1 MRRGCNSHIFEIAP
15 IVRKKFTKRL
25 IMDFFKKIIKLLFI
39 TLLIGISTKLKS
51 QTLDYDFSKFKKLV
65 EETMLKNDIP
75 GMQVAIISK
84 DSILWKSNFGYA
96 DLKKLSPV
104 SDSTMFRVGSIS
116 KIFVSIS
123 TLILKERE
131 LISLDD
137 KLSEI
142 APEIEF
148 KNKWENTNPIRIVNL
163 LEHTAGFDDYHA
175 IEFSTN
181 ADGWTTLQGLQFH
194 PNPRVSKWKPG
205 RFMSYT
211 NTATAC
217 AAYAVEKVS
226 NETYEEFVND
236 NIFQPL
242 GMRKSSFFLT
252 DYIAENLAKGYNST
266 DSNDV
271 NYWHILNRAS
281 GALNSNVSEL
291 SHVVQMLL
299 NRGSFDNQEFLNP
312 SSINRIEHVETTLAA
327 KAGFNL
333 GYGLCMNSEIR
344 QGYTKFFHHGT
355 INGYISS
362 LQYFPELGVGF
373 IILTNTSREEG
384 LRNFLN
390 EFQSLLIPDSIK
402 KSVLDTTL
410 TIKLS
415 KDVTGW
421 YEKNTAR
428 VALVSFTYQFFNF
441 MKIGKENNQY
451 YYKRLFFG
459 QWDLIPYSENSL
471 ISVNSK
477 SYVPFI
483 FVDDE
488 NGNEYLQLPL
498 HELNYKKINGFVV
511 WGKISLLILGVL
523 IVFSSII
530 EIFILLF
537 IRLVKRRKPK
547 MTFSR
552 ILPLTAILIGILWM
566 FFYINYFSFYTMGK
580 IGFESVGF
588 FILSILFA
596 VISISAFL
604 VNLLKIKYEMN
615 KFVRVHSFIV
625 SSFCLFVTIYLY
637 YNDFIG
643 LIGWLY

>member
-1 MRRGCNSHIFEIAP
+1 MILNE
-15 IVRKKFTKRL
+15 RK
-25 IMDFFKKIIKLLFI
+25 
-39 TLLIGISTKLKS
+39 
-51 QTLDYDFSKFKKLV
+51 
-65 EETMLKNDIP
+65 
-75 GMQVAIISK
+75 
-84 DSILWKSNFGYA
+84 
-96 DLKKLSPV
+96 
-104 SDSTMFRVGSIS
+104 
-116 KIFVSIS
+116 
-123 TLILKERE
+123 

-148 KNKWENTNPIRIVNL
+148 SNKWESTNPVRLVNL
-163 LEHTAGFDDYHA
+163 LEHTASFDDAHPA
-175 IEFSTN
+175 EFSAN
-181 ADGWTTLQGLQFH
+181 AEGWTTLQGLQFH
-194 PNPRVSKWKPG
+194 PVTRTSKWKPG
-205 RFMSYT
+205 MFMSYSNIGT
-211 NTATAC
+211 TC
-217 AAYAVEKVS
+217 AAYVTEKIS
-226 NETYEEFVND
+226 NKPYEEFVNF
-236 NIFQPL
+236 NIFHPL
-242 GMRKSSFFLT
+242 GMGKSSFFSNNFM
-252 DYIAENLAKGYNST
+252 IKNLAKGYNSIN
-266 DSNDV
+266 SSEV
-271 NYWHILNRAS
+271 EYFHILARPS

-291 SHVVQMLL
+291 SHVVQMFL
-299 NRGSFDNQEFLNP
+299 NRGSFNNRELLNP
-312 SSINRIEHVETTLAA
+312 SSINRIERVESTLAA
-327 KAGFNL
+327 KTGFNL
-333 GYGLCMNSEIR
+333 GYGLCLNSEIR

-373 IILTNTSREEG
+373 IILTNTSREKG

-402 KSVLDTTL
+402 KSALDTTL

-415 KDVTGW
+415 KDITGW
-421 YEKNTAR
+421 YEKNTDR
-428 VALVSFTYQFFNF
+428 VELGSFTYQFFNF

-498 HELNYKKINGFVV
+498 HELNYKKISGFVV

-537 IRLVKRRKPK
+537 IRLIKRRKPK
-547 MTFSR
+547 MIISR
-552 ILPLTAILIGILWM
+552 ILPLSAILIGILWM
-566 FFYINYFSFYTMGK
+566 LFYTNYFSFYTMGK

-596 VISISAFL
+596 GISIFALL

-615 KFVRVHSFIV
+615 KFVRIHSFIV
-625 SSFCLFVTIYLY
+625 SSFCMFVTIYLY

-643 LIGWLY
+643 LRGWIY

>member
-1 MRRGCNSHIFEIAP
+1 
-15 IVRKKFTKRL
+15 
-25 IMDFFKKIIKLLFI
+25 MDFKKIIKLLFI
-39 TLLIGISTKLKS
+39 IILIGISYKLKS

-65 EETMLKNDIP
+65 EETMLENDIP

-123 TLILKERE
+123 TMILNERK

-137 KLSEI
+137 KLKEI

-163 LEHTAGFDDYHA
+163 LEHTAGFDDFHA
-175 IEFSTN
+175 IEYSTN
-181 ADGWTTLQGLQFH
+181 ADGWTTLQGLQFN
-194 PNPRVSKWKPG
+194 PKPRVSKWRPG
-205 RFMSYT
+205 MFMSYT

-226 NETYEEFVND
+226 NETYEEFVKD
-236 NIFQPL
+236 NIFEPL

-252 DYIAENLAKGYNST
+252 DYIAENLANGYNS
-266 DSNDV
+266 NDLNEV

-281 GALNSNVSEL
+281 GSLNSNVSEL
-291 SHVVQMLL
+291 SHVVQMFL
-299 NRGSFDNQEFLNP
+299 NRGRFNNQELLKP
-312 SSINRIEHVETTLAA
+312 SSINRIEQVETTLAA
-327 KAGFNL
+327 KSGYNL
-333 GYGLCMNSEIR
+333 GYGLCLKSEIR
-344 QGYTKFFHHGT
+344 QGYTKYLHHGT
-355 INGYISS
+355 IDGFISS
-362 LQYFPELGVGF
+362 LQYCPELNVGF
-373 IILTNTSREEG
+373 IILTNTSRENG
-384 LRNFLN
+384 LLNFVS
-390 EFQSLLIPDSIK
+390 EFQSLLIPDSIRK
-402 KSVLDTTL
+402 QVIDTTL
-410 TIKLS
+410 TINLS
-415 KDVTGW
+415 NDVTGW
-421 YEKNTAR
+421 YEKNTDK
-428 VALVSFTYQFFNF
+428 VELGSFIYQFLNF

-459 QWDLIPYSENSL
+459 KWDLIPYSENSL

-477 SYVPFI
+477 NFVPFI
-483 FVDDE
+483 FVHDE

-498 HELNYKKINGFVV
+498 HELNYKKISGFVV
-511 WGKISLLILGVL
+511 WGKISMLILGVL

-547 MTFSR
+547 MLISR
-552 ILPLTAILIGILWM
+552 ILPLTSVLIGILWIL
-566 FFYINYFSFYTMGK
+566 FYTNYFSFYTMGK

-615 KFVRVHSFIV
+615 KFARVHSFIV
-625 SSFCLFVTIYLY
+625 SSFSLFVTIYLY
-637 YNDFIG
+637 HNDFIG